1 MQLWGDAGSAGDVV
15 RTVFL
20 RAGALLALAAIAL
33 PAHAL
38 DLHSAEDA
46 AEVMIKLRCS
56 LDTDKDIVSWWKGT
70 LFAQEP
76 GQAPSALMGFE
87 GYNICR
93 SERLTDGTW
102 RMRTRELVFYRDLA
116 SGRILEHWDNPM
128 TGARNS
134 VLAIANDPVNQVF
147 NPPGRPARAL
157 PWVEMGDQLMLT
169 LNIPLSYPNP
179 LQPEAYPRESS
190 GAMYVGSEH
199 FMFFVSRQEMENP
212 VLASAPVTYSWTRT
226 GPWLPWMEVGQRPG
240 GLLYIAQGGKLNAL
254 DELPR
259 DILDL
264 VHSRYP
270 EYASAPSTWVTP
282 NVTSWTY
289 YRDLKHPPESKP

>member
-1 MQLWGDAGSAGDVV
+1 MLCDEVRCVFSA
-15 RTVFL
+15 L
-20 RAGALLALAAIAL
+20 AARARMLLALGIMVL

-38 DLHSAEDA
+38 DLHSAQDA
-46 AEVMIKLRCS
+46 AESMVKLRCS
-56 LDTDKDIVSWWKGT
+56 LDTGKDVVSWWKGT
-70 LFAQEP
+70 LFGQEP
-76 GQAPSALMGFE
+76 GKAPAALMGFE

-93 SERLTDGTW
+93 AEYLDDGTW
-102 RMRTRELVFYRDLA
+102 RMRTRELVFYRDLD
-116 SGRILEHWDNPM
+116 SGEILDVWDNPM
-128 TGARNS
+128 TGARNT

-179 LQPEAYPRESS
+179 LSPEQFPRESS
-190 GAMYVGSEH
+190 GTMYVGSEH
-199 FMFFVSRQEMENP
+199 FMFFVSRQQMENQAI
-212 VLASAPVTYSWTRT
+212 ASAPVTYSWTRT

-254 DELPR
+254 DELPK
-259 DILDL
+259 DILERVRSD
-264 VHSRYP
+264 YP

-289 YRDLKHPPESKP
+289 YRDLKQSPATTP